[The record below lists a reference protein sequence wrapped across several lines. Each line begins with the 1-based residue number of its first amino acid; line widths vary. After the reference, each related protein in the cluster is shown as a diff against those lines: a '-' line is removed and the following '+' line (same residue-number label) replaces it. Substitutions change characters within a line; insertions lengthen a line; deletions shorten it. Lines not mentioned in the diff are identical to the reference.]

1 MNLNICRFL
10 TALAMFVSVS
20 SAACAQNLDSAIS
33 QLISVGQINEARQL
47 LNTSNPSTNDKVF
60 FIGRVLKAQRRYA
73 EAIAVFREILLR
85 DPGYLNARRELAHT
99 LLLAGQFEVAEFHF
113 KHLLEIDP
121 SPQMQPVYRR
131 YLQVIARN
139 KPSGISGT
147 FALVP
152 SSNVNRGSAL
162 SEFDDGLG
170 TAQISEDSKARSGV
184 GIQLG
189 LSGYFRKTLDRQS
202 RLTFNWALLGL
213 KYKDDDFDK
222 AMARLSV
229 AYERTTDWGRWTVTP
244 YLRND
249 WARQDVE
256 VGAETVSQF
265 GTKTRS
271 AGLQF
276 AVQRKLSSRD
286 TLTVS
291 ATGEARDYPVADY
304 QNGPVYNVSTSFS
317 RRVRP
322 DLTYSIGLS
331 ADRSFPRLPHLQ
343 YDGLKAS
350 ASVGKIW
357 TSGLQTTVGVNVGTR
372 DFNGNYIFRDYPR
385 SDDFWG
391 VSVSLFSPKLT
402 IRGLAP
408 RLTCSYTRNRSNIE
422 FFVYDVQECQISLT
436 RNF

>member
-1 MNLNICRFL
+1 MNLTFCRVL
-10 TALAMFVSVS
+10 TAIAFMLAAIGPAS
-20 SAACAQNLDSAIS
+20 AQNIDSAIS
-33 QLISVGQINEARQL
+33 QLISVGKVQEAQQL
-47 LNTSNPSTNDKVF
+47 LNSTDPSINDKVF
-60 FIGRVLKAQRRYA
+60 FIGRVLKAQRQYDK
-73 EAIAVFREILLR
+73 AIAVFREILAR
-85 DPGYLNARRELAHT
+85 DPGYINARRELAHT
-99 LLLAGQFEVAEFHF
+99 FLLAGNFEVAEFHF
-113 KHLLEIDP
+113 KQLLEIDP

-131 YLQVIARN
+131 YLQVIANN
-139 KPSGISGT
+139 KPSGISGS

-152 SSNVNRGSAL
+152 SSNVNRGSSL
-162 SEFDDGLG
+162 SEFFDGFG
-170 TAQISEDSKARSGV
+170 NAQISEESKAKSGLGV
-184 GIQLG
+184 QLG
-189 LSGYFRKTLDRQS
+189 LSGYFRKTLDRRS
-202 RLTFNWALLGL
+202 RLTFNWALLGV
-213 KYKDDDFDK
+213 KYKDRDFDK
-222 AMARLSV
+222 AIARLS
-229 AYERTTDWGRWTVTP
+229 ATYERTTDWGKWAVTP

-249 WARQDVE
+249 LARQDVE
-256 VGAETVSQF
+256 VDTETVSQF
-265 GTKTRS
+265 GIKTRA

-276 AVQRKLSSRD
+276 AVQRKLSPRD

-291 ATGEARDYPVADY
+291 ATGEARDYPVSDY
-304 QNGPVYNVSTSFS
+304 QNGPVYNLSASFS

-322 DLTYSIGLS
+322 DLTYSVGLS
-331 ADRSFPRLPHLQ
+331 ADRSLPRLAHLK

-357 TSGLQTTVGVNVGTR
+357 KSGLQTTLGLNIGTR
-372 DFNGNYIFRDYPR
+372 DFYGDYIFRDYPR

>member
-1 MNLNICRFL
+1 MNLKLCRVVVAVIFVAFSIS
-10 TALAMFVSVS
+10 TAS
-20 SAACAQNLDSAIS
+20 AQNIDSAIS
-33 QLISVGQINEARQL
+33 RLISAGRIQEAQQL
-47 LNTSNPSTNDKVF
+47 LNASNPGINDKVF
-60 FIGRVLKAQRRYA
+60 FIGRVLKAQRQYA
-73 EAIAVFREILLR
+73 KAIAVFREILAR

-99 LLLAGQFEVAEFHF
+99 LLLAGEFEVAEFHF
-113 KHLLEIDP
+113 KQLQEIDP

-131 YLQVIARN
+131 YLQVIANN
-139 KPSGISGT
+139 KPYGISGS

-152 SSNVNRGSAL
+152 SSNVNRGSSL
-162 SEFDDGLG
+162 SEFDDGFG
-170 TAQISEDSKARSGV
+170 TAQISEDSKAKSGI
-184 GIQLG
+184 GAQLG
-189 LSGYFRKTLDRQS
+189 LSGYLRKTLDRQS

-213 KYKDDDFDK
+213 KYRGEDFDK
-222 AMARLSV
+222 AMARAS
-229 AYERTTDWGRWTVTP
+229 ATYEKNADWGRWSVTP

-256 VGAETVSQF
+256 VEAETVSKF

-271 AGLQF
+271 VGLQF
-276 AVQRKLSSRD
+276 AVQRKMSPQD
-286 TLTVS
+286 TLTLS
-291 ATGEARDYPVADY
+291 ATGEARNYPVTDY
-304 QNGPVYNVSTSFS
+304 QNGPVYNLSASFN
-317 RRVRP
+317 RRLRP
-322 DLTYSIGLS
+322 DLTYTIGLS
-331 ADRSFPRLPHLQ
+331 ADRSLPRLAHLK

-357 TSGLQTTVGVNVGTR
+357 KSGLQTSFGVNFGQR
-372 DFNGNYIFRDYPR
+372 SFYGDYIFRDYPR

-391 VSVSLFSPKLT
+391 VSLSLFSPKLT